1 MDLSDSSEGLVK
13 KFLTH
18 FLFSLLCI
26 FKRSWRALLN
36 LSLSPLLWSLLPL
49 LLSLLTPF
57 VESFNQF
64 LSLLTLLWSL
74 LPLLLSLLP
83 VTLLWSLLPL
93 LLSLLPLSL
102 LWSLLPLLLSLLPF
116 LLILFI
122 YSSNQFLL
130 LSQTHHAL
138 SYFNLQLMY
147 VVKTNEHNGY

>member
-1 MDLSDSSEGLVK
+1 MDLSDNSEGLVK

-93 LLSLLPLSL
+93 LLSLLP
-102 LWSLLPLLLSLLPF
+102 F